1 MALCSSNKGTIE
13 QRIKCL
19 TILIEAGA
27 NVNASNKQ
35 RYCLSILHFPDNYI
49 IDVLIIFIII

>member
-19 TILIEAGA
+19 TTLIEAGA

-35 RYCLSILHFPDNYI
+35 RYCLIT
-49 IDVLIIFIII
+49 LIV